1 MINDEKIQEMEQELT
16 SRKNKLANLYKL
28 LDQTRKEIEGEKL
41 IIEDLETRV
50 DYANKINEY
59 KENLDRL
66 EYERDENLYIE
77 LTKGIYTI
85 DEYVLSSY
93 NIVTE
98 SDLMYD
104 TVDSHD
110 LMEEINESINL
121 FYANNLDDEEAENTF
136 INMSIYIDGFYISKD
151 KFIETAKE
159 SWAYPWLYDLPVE
172 KSYNKQ
178 ELLSTIKPNDFFNS
192 TVKINP
198 AIDIYK
204 KYTENTIDRIG
215 NFSLKSKT
223 VDWNEFTKLLKES
236 NWRIEYDIKE
246 RTNDEFANL
255 IESKKT
261 LFSPEVNAILDN
273 PTLTKDNNKVK
284 KIAL

>member
-1 MINDEKIQEMEQELT
+1 MIKDGKIQEMEQEINK
-16 SRKNKLANLYKL
+16 RKNKLANLYKV

-41 IIEDLETRV
+41 IIEDLEARV
-50 DYANKINEY
+50 EYAHKINEY

-77 LTKGIYTI
+77 LNKGLYTI

-98 SDLMYD
+98 SDLAYD
-104 TVDSHD
+104 TVDSNE
-110 LMEEINESINL
+110 LMEEINDSINSY
-121 FYANNLDDEEAENTF
+121 YANYLDDEDAKNTF

-172 KSYNKQ
+172 KSYSKE
-178 ELLSTIKPNDFFNS
+178 ELLSTIKPNDFFNN

-215 NFSLKSKT
+215 TLNLKPKT
-223 VDWNEFTKLLKES
+223 VNWNEFARLLKES
-236 NWRIEYDIKE
+236 NWRIDYDIKE
-246 RTNDEFANL
+246 RTNNEFANL

-273 PTLTKDNNKVK
+273 PTLIKDKHKEK
-284 KIAL
+284 KITL